1 MSSIFIN
8 QYELSLGQKIIF
20 PVYSVYSYRHLQAA
34 FEAVTWLG
42 RTVHVLTA
50 LVQSIPIL
58 GAILSIVER
67 RLAIHFQTAKDKKA
81 KENVEHVPEVQEI
94 IPKEVEEITPEEVE
108 EIIEDEPENEPF
120 VEKIVPHNEI
130 PEDLVEEEV
139 VEAEKPAPE
148 IIYNHNENEI
158 KKEIKEELQVLPKID
173 VEAILNQVKTQ
184 QDATHSILSTKGFVG
199 EVGDVLTHYGYKGEV
214 QGSEALRTVTAHV
227 TKLFPQAISPAAL
240 RAQKEVN
247 LEQYLTL
254 AIKRFAHVHAL
265 KGYAPLPSGKRV
277 NLEGFCEAFTIPM
290 VTSSFQEYA
299 QTSDLF
305 DGEESLWIS
314 EQLKQTVSSDYVSP
328 DDIQMMALCIQN
340 PDYVGPTPISSGY
353 DWHDTTAI
361 FFGRYLFYCNQG
373 GLCQFQPGIR
383 IFLLP
388 EREKVTEAVIWEM
401 TKRQEV
407 TAQEHF
413 GVERIQSELGG
424 VEVYYERLPG
434 QTVGN
439 CTYESKKTTL
449 YALMCI
455 RYCLASLEQT
465 SLTEGLV
472 DKNSWQTTFELVR
485 TAFEEWV
492 KFDQNLV
499 FEEFTSEVQEWIEN
513 KNMFGQ
519 IKLKETFKAAL
530 TAYQQKMGL
539 DPVHLAKVNQLLA
552 TF

>member
-1 MSSIFIN
+1 MSSIFLN
-8 QYELSLGQKIIF
+8 QYELSLGQKVIF

-42 RTVHVLTA
+42 RTVHLLTG
-50 LVQSIPIL
+50 LVQSIPLL

-81 KENVEHVPEVQEI
+81 KEEVEDIPEAQEI
-94 IPKEVEEITPEEVE
+94 ILEEAD
-108 EIIEDEPENEPF
+108 EDVENEQF
-120 VEKIVPHNEI
+120 VKESVLNNDL
-130 PEDLVEEEV
+130 PEDLIEEEKI
-139 VEAEKPAPE
+139 EAEEFEPDILRA
-148 IIYNHNENEI
+148 ENVI
-158 KKEIKEELQVLPKID
+158 KTELKDEVKEELQVLPKID
-173 VEAILNQVKTQ
+173 VEEVLSQVKTQ

-199 EVGDVLTHYGYKGEV
+199 EVGDILTYYGYKGEV
-214 QGSEALRTVTAHV
+214 QGSAALRTVTAHV
-227 TKLFPQAISPAAL
+227 TKQFPQAISPAAL
-240 RAQKEVN
+240 RAQREVN
-247 LEQYLTL
+247 IEQYLTL

-265 KGYAPLPSGKRV
+265 KGYAPLPSGKQV

-290 VTSSFQEYA
+290 VASSFQEYA
-299 QTSDLF
+299 QTSEFF

-314 EQLKQTVSSDYVSP
+314 EQFKQIVSSDYVSP
-328 DDIQMMALCIQN
+328 DDIQTMALCIQS
-340 PDYVGPTPISSGY
+340 PDYVGPTPISSGF
-353 DWHDTTAI
+353 DWHDTSAI

-373 GLCQFQPGIR
+373 GAHFNRPGIR

-388 EREKVTEAVIWEM
+388 DREKVTEAVIWEM
-401 TKRQEV
+401 TKRQEMG
-407 TAQEHF
+407 AQEQF

-424 VEVYYERLPG
+424 VEVYYEQLPG
-434 QTVGN
+434 QTAGN

-455 RYCLASLEQT
+455 RYCLASLEQI

-472 DKNSWQTTFELVR
+472 DQDSWQTTFELVR

-499 FEEFTSEVQEWIEN
+499 FEEFISEVQEWLEH

-519 IKLKETFKAAL
+519 IKLKETFKAVL
-530 TAYQQKMGL
+530 TAYQQKAGV
-539 DPVHLAKVNQLLA
+539 DPVHLARVDQLLTA
-552 TF
+552 F